1 MQPSP
6 DFARSWAFPARWE
19 YIELTRE
26 QLDLTPFN
34 KALTT
39 LKRALNE
46 REKDTSNEFVRD
58 ACIQRFEY
66 CYDLATKTI
75 KRHLKSTED
84 DPSAIEAMS
93 AQDRIRRAYEIGI
106 LLNSW
111 DKWWEYRD
119 DRAATSHGYNEE
131 RATAIVHRSTAFI

>member
-1 MQPSP
+1 M
-6 DFARSWAFPARWE
+6 
-19 YIELTRE
+19 TRE

-75 KRHLKSTED
+75 KRHLKSTDD

-111 DKWWEYRD
+111 EKWWKYRD

-131 RATAIVHRSTAFI
+131 RATAIVQKIPQFYTEAQYLCEALNEIYETDI